1 MTQVKRP
8 NIVLIM
14 VDDMGYSDLT
24 CYGGDIETPNLDT
37 LAARGIKFT
46 HFYNTARCCPA
57 RASLLTGLYPH
68 QVGMGWMT
76 AANLGHKGYVG
87 DLSPHCRTIAE
98 CLKAAGYSTYMSGKW
113 HLTFDDYTGPM
124 GPKHSWPCQRGFDRF
139 FGSTQGSGSYFDPPS
154 LTLDN
159 DATSPTEGFYYTDA
173 TSDYACT
180 FIAEHTSR
188 TDRAPFFLYTAYT
201 APHWPLHARA
211 EDIAKYRG
219 RFKAGW
225 DVMRRQK
232 HRRMIDIGLPDSAW
246 KLSPRDNGVPAWDSL
261 SREEQDV
268 FDLRMAIYAAQ
279 VGAMDRGVG
288 RIVECLQGH
297 GIFDDTLILFLS
309 DNGGCHEEIHWKSR
323 DPASFGTD
331 DSFESYGRGWANVS
345 NTPFRLFKSWVH
357 EGGIATP
364 LIAHWPNGI
373 SAGGALDPQPGHIT
387 DIMPTCLEL
396 SQARYRSGDREHLP
410 DLVGKSLVPS
420 FGGGNNE
427 RGCIFWEHE
436 GNRALRK
443 GSWKL
448 VAKGVAGPWEL
459 YDMVVDRSEQNDLAP
474 MHQDIVNELAGEWK
488 RIAARTYVFPL
499 DGRDWNERITN
510 PIQNSDAEQ
519 GLEGDA

>member
-1 MTQVKRP
+1 MTRFKKP
-8 NIVLIM
+8 NVVLIM
-14 VDDMGYSDLT
+14 VDDMGYSDLS
-24 CYGGDIETPNLDT
+24 CYGGDIETHNLDA
-37 LAARGIKFT
+37 LAARGVTFT
-46 HFYNTARCCPA
+46 HFCNTARCCPA

-87 DLSPHCRTIAE
+87 DLSSNCRTIAE
-98 CLKAAGYSTYMSGKW
+98 CLKTAGYSTYMSGKW
-113 HLTFDDYTGPM
+113 HLTFDDYAGPM

-139 FGSTQGSGSYFDPPS
+139 FGTMQGAGSYFNPSS

-159 DATSPTEGFYYTDA
+159 GATSPTEGFYYTDA
-173 TSDYACT
+173 ISDYACT
-180 FIAEHTSR
+180 FIAEHTSK
-188 TDRAPFFLYTAYT
+188 TDRPPFFLYTAYT

-232 HRRMIDIGLPDSAW
+232 HQRMIDIGLLDPAW
-246 KLSPRDNGVPAWDSL
+246 KLSPRDDGVPAWDSL
-261 SREEQDV
+261 AREEQDV

-279 VGAMDRGVG
+279 VDAMDRGVG
-288 RIVECLQGH
+288 RIVECLKNH

-309 DNGGCHEEIHWKSR
+309 DNGGCHEEIHWKSH

-373 SAGGALDPQPGHIT
+373 SARGALDPQPGHIT

-396 SQARYRSGDREHLP
+396 AQARYRSDHEHLP

-420 FGGGNNE
+420 FSGGNNE

-443 GSWKL
+443 GRWKL

-459 YDMVVDRSEQNDLAP
+459 YDMVVDRSEQNNLASK
-474 MHQDIVNELAGEWK
+474 HQDIVNELAGEWE
-488 RIAARTYVFPL
+488 RIAARAYVFPL
-499 DGRDWNERITN
+499 DGRGWDERIKS
-510 PIQNSDAEQ
+510 PVQNSDAEQ
-519 GLEGDA
+519 SLGSDA